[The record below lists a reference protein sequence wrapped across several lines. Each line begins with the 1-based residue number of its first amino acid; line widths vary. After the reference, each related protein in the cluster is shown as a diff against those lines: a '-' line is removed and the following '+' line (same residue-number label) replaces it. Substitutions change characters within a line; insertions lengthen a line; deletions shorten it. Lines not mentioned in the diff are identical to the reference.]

1 MISRT
6 LTKSMLALTATALS
20 FTALA
25 ATGDT
30 AKPEAGEARGGG
42 GWMLQRLDTDGDG
55 AISLQEFQ
63 AAGDA
68 RFARLDTDGDGRF
81 SPAELAAAGPGWGK
95 QDGERAGPR
104 AEGRSEERAARME
117 QHRARLFSRMDAD
130 GDGYVN
136 RAEFDDAHL
145 ARFSAL
151 DLNGNGVID
160 ADELPQGRGH
170 GHRNGKHQ
178 GDCQDYGKRDGSGK
192 RGF

>member
-20 FTALA
+20 FSALA
-25 ATGDT
+25 ATSGT
-30 AKPEAGEARGGG
+30 AKPEAREARGGA
-42 GWMLQRLDTDGDG
+42 GWMLQRHDADGDG

-68 RFARLDTDGDGRF
+68 MFARLDADSDGRL
-81 SPAELAAAGPGWGK
+81 SPAELAAAGRGWGK
-95 QDGERAGPR
+95 QDGERSGPR
-104 AEGRSEERAARME
+104 ADRRSEDRATRME
-117 QHRARLFSRMDAD
+117 QYRARWFSRMDAD
-130 GDGYVN
+130 ADGYVG
-136 RAEFDDAHL
+136 RAEFDDARL

-160 ADELPQGRGH
+160 ADELPRHKGH
-170 GHRNGKHQ
+170 SHRKGKRQ
-178 GDCQDYGKRDGSGK
+178 GDRQDYGERDGSGK

>member
-20 FTALA
+20 FSALA
-25 ATGDT
+25 ATSDT
-30 AKPEAGEARGGG
+30 AKTEAREARGGAS
-42 GWMLQRLDTDGDG
+42 WMLQRHDADGDG

-68 RFARLDTDGDGRF
+68 MFARLDADGDGRL
-81 SPAELAAAGPGWGK
+81 SPAELAGAGRGWGK

-104 AEGRSEERAARME
+104 AERRSEDRAARME
-117 QHRARLFSRMDAD
+117 QYRARWFSRMDAD
-130 GDGYVN
+130 GDGYVT
-136 RAEFDDAHL
+136 RAEFDDARL

-160 ADELPQGRGH
+160 ADELPLRQGH
-170 GHRNGKHQ
+170 GHRQGKRQ